1 MLPYIEP
8 GFPIDEEQEYEIVE
22 VMVEYFDR
30 PQEKQACEP
39 ECIEE

>member
-8 GFPIDEEQEYEIVE
+8 GMLIDNEEYEIIE